1 MDAMDDTKKAGS
13 GLAGRDQTEWGGNMG
28 WRDEAVR
35 NGIYMDGMDDA
46 YEMETRS
53 GLAGWK
59 Y

>member
-1 MDAMDDTKKAGS
+1 ME
-13 GLAGRDQTEWGGNMG
+13 QGGNMG

-35 NGIYMDGMDDA
+35 NRIYVDGMDDA